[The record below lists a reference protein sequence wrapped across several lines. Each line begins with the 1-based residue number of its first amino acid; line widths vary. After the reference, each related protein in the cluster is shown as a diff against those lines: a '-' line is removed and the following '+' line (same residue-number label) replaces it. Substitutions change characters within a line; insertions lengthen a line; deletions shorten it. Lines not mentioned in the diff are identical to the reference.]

1 MKKRILLADM
11 DVPSRQQLATALELV
26 PELTVVGQTDDG
38 EDLLSMCRR
47 NKCDMVIM
55 DLILSSMDGLEVL
68 EKLSQQTPCPKI
80 LVLSSLSGGNIA
92 KLVMNRFADYYMAKP
107 YNIPSVVQRICQ
119 IIQLPDGEADVC
131 HPSRCLETTVT
142 TIIHEIGIPAH
153 IKGYQYLRD
162 AIIRATENITVID
175 TMTKTLYPDIAKAY
189 HTTASNVEQ
198 SIRRAIEVAWSR
210 GDLEVLH
217 RYFGYTINAAKGKPT
232 NSEFISLIADRL
244 QLQMK
249 WR

>member
-131 HPSRCLETTVT
+131 HPSRCLESNT
-142 TIIHEIGIPAH
+142 
-153 IKGYQYLRD
+153 
-162 AIIRATENITVID
+162 
-175 TMTKTLYPDIAKAY
+175 Y
-189 HTTASNVEQ
+189 HRYHF
-198 SIRRAIEVAWSR
+198 RRAI
-210 GDLEVLH
+210 
-217 RYFGYTINAAKGKPT
+217 
-232 NSEFISLIADRL
+232 
-244 QLQMK
+244 
-249 WR
+249 